1 MAEGGLPVDGYSP
14 STLERIVDGVLE
26 MESGQERLLELEEEV
41 LGVAVREHVP
51 QNEGEVH
58 LAEGEE
64 RALFVEGFPI
74 MQKPVILAFIP

>member
-1 MAEGGLPVDGYSP
+1 MAEGLPVDSYSP

-26 MESGQERLLELEEEV
+26 MECGQERLLELEEEV
-41 LGVAVREHVP
+41 LGVTVREHVP

-64 RALFVEGFPI
+64 RRSLWKAFPI
-74 MQKPVILAFIP
+74 MQKQ